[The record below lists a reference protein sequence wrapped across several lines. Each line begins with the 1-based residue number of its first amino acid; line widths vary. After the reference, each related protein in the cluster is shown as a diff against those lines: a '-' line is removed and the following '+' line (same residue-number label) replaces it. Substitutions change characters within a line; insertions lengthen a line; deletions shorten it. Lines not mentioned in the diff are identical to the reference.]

1 MEFELPVENTDR
13 HRPGPGWIALFGLV
27 ILLIVLQLVA
37 YLDQSPIEGRDRAAS
52 NADRQ
57 LKMMV
62 EYTSAISSLAGGN
75 APKSDYKELRTSLP
89 KLEAKEAGPDSAVVA
104 ATIRRLLGE
113 KPTQETLDKL
123 KREKAESYRSFAVI
137 SEQEKPA
144 EAEVR
149 AVKDKLPK
157 LFSADLGWGLALE
170 RAGVKDARKDV
181 ISKAKGSAFLVFIL
195 VFVLAFGLGV
205 AAWIAY
211 GVARASGKLQPIGHP
226 ALPIEAPDADR
237 FASRAAQLLATF
249 FLLPFA
255 ISVIA
260 GGKLGK
266 GAGVI
271 FALVMIAVALLM
283 MKLPVFGKVISLQ
296 RIGLQKQSFGKAY
309 LWAMGALFAEIP
321 VLLILAALS
330 SPLQQF
336 FPAPEHPITVRLAE
350 QSDFWTLLSTFMAAS
365 LMAPIVEEITF
376 RGLIAPAAAKLFRN
390 TAVGLV
396 IAAFMFAAI
405 HPTGVPAWLPLAGF
419 GFMSSLL
426 AYQTGSLLPSMIFH
440 CLHNTAILT
449 LTVAVLG

>member
-1 MEFELPVENTDR
+1 VEFELPVENTDR

-27 ILLIVLQLVA
+27 TLLIVLQLVA
-37 YLDQSPIEGRDRAAS
+37 YLDQTPEKGRDRTAS
-52 NADRQ
+52 NIDRQ

-62 EYTSAISSLAGGN
+62 EYTSAIGSLAGGKE
-75 APKSDYKELRTSLP
+75 PKSDYKELRTSLP
-89 KLEAKEAGPDSAVVA
+89 KLEAKDAGPDSAVVA

-113 KPTQETLDKL
+113 KPTQDTLDKL
-123 KREKAESYRSFAVI
+123 KKQKDEKYRSFAAF
-137 SEQEKPA
+137 SEQDKPA
-144 EAEVR
+144 EPEVR
-149 AVKDKLPK
+149 AAKDKLPK
-157 LFSADLGWGLALE
+157 LFAADLGWGLALE
-170 RAGVKDARKDV
+170 RSGVKDARKEV
-181 ISKAKGSAFLVFIL
+181 ISKEQGAKFLVFIL
-195 VFVLAFGLGV
+195 VFVLAFGLGI

-211 GVARASGKLQPIGHP
+211 GVARASGKLTPVGHP
-226 ALPIEAPDADR
+226 ALPIDAPDADR
-237 FASRAAQLLATF
+237 FASRAALLLATF

-255 ISVIA
+255 ISVIS

-271 FALVMIAVALLM
+271 FALAMIAVSLAL
-283 MKLPVFGKVISLQ
+283 MKLPVYGKLIPFP
-296 RIGLQKQSFGKAY
+296 RIGLQKQSVGKAF
-309 LWAMGALFAEIP
+309 LWAVGALLAEIP

-376 RGLIAPAAAKLFRN
+376 RGLIAPATARLFRN
-390 TAVGLV
+390 TAAGLV
-396 IAAFMFAAI
+396 LAAFMFAAI

-426 AYQTGSLLPSMIFH
+426 AYQTGSLMPSMIFH